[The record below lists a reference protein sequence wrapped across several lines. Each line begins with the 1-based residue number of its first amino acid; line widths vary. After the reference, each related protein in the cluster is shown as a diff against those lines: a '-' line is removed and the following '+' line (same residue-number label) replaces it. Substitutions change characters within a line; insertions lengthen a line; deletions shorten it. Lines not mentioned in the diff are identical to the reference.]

1 MCGLLQKIYTVLKK
15 WSKRQLYDVYLEPL
29 KKEENLIKL
38 RNVLWLRFL
47 LFDKDKKNTHSIFL
61 PCTHTYTHVKGTQPK
76 KWAEIRMLRHLC
88 RLDGS
93 SQWVLKYSERGFSQ
107 YVCFHEI
114 Q

>member
-47 LFDKDKKNTHSIFL
+47 LFDKDKKKHALYFFTMYTYIHTCKGNT
-61 PCTHTYTHVKGTQPK
+61 TQ
-76 KWAEIRMLRHLC
+76 EV
-88 RLDGS
+88 G
-93 SQWVLKYSERGFSQ
+93 
-107 YVCFHEI
+107 
-114 Q
+114 

>member
-1 MCGLLQKIYTVLKK
+1 MVEIFAFWQRQKKHA
-15 WSKRQLYDVYLEPL
+15 LY
-29 KKEENLIKL
+29 
-38 RNVLWLRFL
+38 F
-47 LFDKDKKNTHSIFL
+47 FL

-107 YVCFHEI
+107 YVCFYEI